1 MTLETR
7 KILLRFPKMYFADK
21 DATAIN
27 LDSIRV
33 IKDYNEI
40 TNSNLSDEKLKQKNI
55 SNTLAEF
62 KIRIEI
68 EK

>member
-1 MTLETR
+1 
-7 KILLRFPKMYFADK
+7 MYFADK

-27 LDSIRV
+27 LDSIRI
-33 IKDYNEI
+33 IKDYSEI
-40 TNSNLSDEKLKQKNI
+40 TDKNSSNDQQKQKNI

-62 KIRIEI
+62 KIKIEI

>member
-1 MTLETR
+1 
-7 KILLRFPKMYFADK
+7 MYFADK

-33 IKDYNEI
+33 IKDYKEI
-40 TNSNLSDEKLKQKNI
+40 TDKNYSDEAQKQRNI

-62 KIRIEI
+62 KIRVEI

>member
-1 MTLETR
+1 
-7 KILLRFPKMYFADK
+7 MYFADK

-40 TNSNLSDEKLKQKNI
+40 SNSNLSDEKLKQKNI

>member
-1 MTLETR
+1 MK
-7 KILLRFPKMYFADK
+7 KIYADISNGNYSDK

-40 TNSNLSDEKLKQKNI
+40 SNSNLSDEKLKQKNI